1 MPVTKNLVDYVA
13 VPKEEINL
21 NVSQMTTIK
30 TFLKDLNAQILKDWY
45 NFVDADEDIEISI
58 SKMGIVAITLRID
71 PEETQKAIALLDKI
85 SKKIGS
91 HISDK
96 DFSINLSILEKR
108 KIDLKQLIG
117 KEIDVK
123 EFRSMN
129 FKIAPEIKTK
139 ISRFDEEHVI
149 SFRDIKDVNRPL
161 DIYSSI
167 LNGKELRDL
176 IPTEVDVTIAKFV
189 F

>member
-1 MPVTKNLVDYVA
+1 MNKNIVEYVA
-13 VPKEEINL
+13 VPKEEIDL
-21 NVSQMTTIK
+21 NVSQITTIK
-30 TFLKDLNAQILKDWY
+30 TFLKDLNVQILKDWY

-58 SKMGIVAITLRID
+58 SKMGIVAITLRIY
-71 PEETQKAIALLDKI
+71 PKETEKAIALLDKI
-85 SKKIGS
+85 SKKIVS

-176 IPTEVDVTIAKFV
+176 IPSEVDVTIAKFV

>member
-1 MPVTKNLVDYVA
+1 
-13 VPKEEINL
+13 
-21 NVSQMTTIK
+21 
-30 TFLKDLNAQILKDWY
+30 
-45 NFVDADEDIEISI
+45 
-58 SKMGIVAITLRID
+58 
-71 PEETQKAIALLDKI
+71 
-85 SKKIGS
+85 
-91 HISDK
+91 
-96 DFSINLSILEKR
+96 
-108 KIDLKQLIG
+108 
-117 KEIDVK
+117 
-123 EFRSMN
+123 MN

>member
-1 MPVTKNLVDYVA
+1 MPVTKNLVDYVT
-13 VPKEEINL
+13 VPKEEIDL
-21 NVSQMTTIK
+21 NVSQIASIK
-30 TFLKDLNAQILKDWY
+30 TFLKDFNVQILKDWY
-45 NFVDADEDIEISI
+45 NFVDVDEDLEISI
-58 SKMGIVAITLRID
+58 SKMGIVAITLRIY

-117 KEIDVK
+117 KEIDAK
-123 EFRSMN
+123 EFRSIN
-129 FKIAPEIKTK
+129 FKIAPEIRMK
-139 ISRFDEEHVI
+139 ISRFDDEHVI

-176 IPTEVDVTIAKFV
+176 ITTEVDVTIVKFV